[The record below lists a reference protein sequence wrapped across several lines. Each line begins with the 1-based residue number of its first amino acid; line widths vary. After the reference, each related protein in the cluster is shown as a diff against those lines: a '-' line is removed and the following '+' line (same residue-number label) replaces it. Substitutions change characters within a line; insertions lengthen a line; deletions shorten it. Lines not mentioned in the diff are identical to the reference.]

1 MTVTTETEA
10 PQVDDVARSHSNEYW
25 SVQEVGWKDL
35 VPGLSDEVIAL
46 VAPPVVV
53 SAQELGPRPT
63 D

>member
-1 MTVTTETEA
+1 VTVTTETDA
-10 PQVDDVARSHSNEYW
+10 PQVEDVAGSHSKACW

-53 SAQELGPRPT
+53 CAQDLGHRPA